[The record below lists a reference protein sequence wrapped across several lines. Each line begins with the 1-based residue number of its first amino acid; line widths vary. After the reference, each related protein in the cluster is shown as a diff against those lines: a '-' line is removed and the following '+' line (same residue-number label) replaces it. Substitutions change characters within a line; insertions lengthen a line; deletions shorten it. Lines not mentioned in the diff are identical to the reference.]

1 LKIELIKMALM
12 IMRTVKMNF
21 IKFLVENGDDS
32 LENQISFQKS
42 INTPKN
48 TNLARVQALLYKKE
62 IEILNNIP
70 LVKKVFYFV

>member
-1 LKIELIKMALM
+1 M